1 MMKVADR
8 YRIKKSID
16 QTNFDFS
23 LNDPSTQDERP
34 IKLNRALRV
43 DQKYL
48 TDLKKLS
55 RYFKT
60 YEQIETNAEIMEEVE
75 LSLGEEQK
83 FKDYWEEANCILNF
97 VMLNLKDE
105 TSNE

>member
-1 MMKVADR
+1 MKIANR

-23 LNDPSTQDERP
+23 MNDPSTQDERP
-34 IKLNRALRV
+34 IKLHSSLKV

-48 TDLKKLS
+48 ADLKKLS

-60 YEQIETNAEIMEEVE
+60 YENIETNASITEEGE
-75 LSLGEEQK
+75 FSLIEEQK
-83 FKDYWEEANCILNF
+83 FKDYWEEAN
-97 VMLNLKDE
+97 
-105 TSNE
+105 